1 MVCGIFYY
9 GLAGAGSAKINSMTA
24 IGILIA
30 FFVAGFAY
38 LIGDSLLKNKPLF
51 LPSDLS
57 HPLRDRAGAS
67 KERRFIKVQLLTV
80 TLALS
85 PRRGNKTLTPFSWER
100 RVGEGLP
107 HFVRRAEDAHKSY
120 GLFNPRS

>member
-9 GLAGAGSAKINSMTA
+9 RLAGAGSAKINSMTA

-51 LPSDLS
+51 LPSDL
-57 HPLRDRAGAS
+57 
-67 KERRFIKVQLLTV
+67 
-80 TLALS
+80 
-85 PRRGNKTLTPFSWER
+85 
-100 RVGEGLP
+100 
-107 HFVRRAEDAHKSY
+107 
-120 GLFNPRS
+120 